1 MTNYLLDTNHASWLM
16 AQQESIVARLRQA
29 QATGDR
35 FGISAT
41 VLGELYYA
49 VYASQRRA
57 ENLHR
62 LQALAGALLLW
73 PFDALVA
80 EEFGRIQAEQKAKG
94 RPIPPLDAQ
103 IAAAAR
109 VNDLILLTDDRHF
122 TFVDGIAIDNWGR
135 D

>member
-16 AQQESIVARLRQA
+16 TQQAPILARLRQA
-29 QATGDR
+29 QTAGDR
-35 FGISAT
+35 FGISVT

-49 VYASQRRA
+49 VYASQHRA
-57 ENLHR
+57 ENLRR

-73 PFDALVA
+73 PFDALTA

-103 IAAAAR
+103 IAAVAR
-109 VNDLILLTDDRHF
+109 VNDLVILTDDRHF
-122 TFVDGIAIDNWGR
+122 TFVDGIAIENWR
-135 D
+135 V